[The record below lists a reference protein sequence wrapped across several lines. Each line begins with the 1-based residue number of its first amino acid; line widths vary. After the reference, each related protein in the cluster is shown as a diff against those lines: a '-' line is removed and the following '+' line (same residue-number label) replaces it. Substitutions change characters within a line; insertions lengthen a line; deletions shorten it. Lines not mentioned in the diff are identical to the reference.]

1 MSELQNR
8 MLVQHASLGVGKV
21 VALEPNAV
29 HVFFPESDKRF
40 AVKLRLPA
48 AAPLLR
54 TEGIPPNSWL
64 EGLSDFS
71 LDAKSGRYALAATW
85 LTHDQAIAQFMATYP
100 AGFEDP
106 SFFQA
111 DDAKGERASRWRAAH
126 DAWVAALGDGAGEKL
141 LADDGVKEVAK
152 RALKAVKQVSA
163 FAVADDEALSNALAD
178 VEAAAPYFEALFEVL
193 AAPAPGRARYE
204 KLFAAAL
211 ALPGPDGSKWAFA
224 TLFAFVAQPE
234 RNVFLRP
241 KAACD
246 AAARLGCDLKY
257 DETPNWAT
265 FSALRAFSTQL
276 LATLKANGARDFI
289 DVECFLHAIV
299 GKKVPAVKSADGA
312 APKKPRAAPK
322 ARATAAGSGR

>member
-1 MSELQNR
+1 
-8 MLVQHASLGVGKV
+8 MLVQHATLGVGKV

-48 AAPLLR
+48 ATPLLR
-54 TEGIPPNSWL
+54 TDGVAPNSWL

-85 LTHDQAIAQFMATYP
+85 LTHDQAIAGFLAAYP
-100 AGFEDP
+100 GGFEDP
-106 SFFQA
+106 GFVQA
-111 DDAKGERASRWRAAH
+111 GDAKGERASRWRAAH
-126 DAWVAALGDGAGEKL
+126 DAWSAALGDGAGEKL
-141 LADDGVKEVAK
+141 LAEDGVKELAK
-152 RALKAVKQVSA
+152 RALKVVKQVAA
-163 FAVADDEALSNALAD
+163 FAVADEEALGAALSDQELART
-178 VEAAAPYFEALFEVL
+178 YFEALFEVL

-211 ALPGPDGSKWAFA
+211 ALPGASGSKWAFA
-224 TLFAFVAQPE
+224 TLFAFVAQPQ

-246 AAARLGCDLKY
+246 AAARLGCDIRY

-265 FSALRAFSTQL
+265 FSALRNFSTQL
-276 LATLKANGARDFI
+276 LETLKAHGAKDFI
-289 DVECFLHAIV
+289 DVECFLHVTV
-299 GKKVPAVKSADGA
+299 GKKTPPVKSADGA
-312 APKKPRAAPK
+312 PKKARAAKPRAA
-322 ARATAAGSGR
+322 AAGSAR

>member
-54 TEGIPPNSWL
+54 TDDVARDSWL

-85 LTHDQAIAQFMATYP
+85 LTHDQAIAHFLSTYP
-100 AGFEDP
+100 QGFADP
-106 SFFQA
+106 SYASA
-111 DDAKGERASRWRAAH
+111 DGKGERASRWRAAH
-126 DAWVAALGDGAGEKL
+126 EAFAAALGDGAGEKM
-141 LADDGVKEVAK
+141 LADAGAKEVAK

-163 FAVADDEALSNALAD
+163 FAVADDDALAAALAD
-178 VEAAAPYFEALFEVL
+178 PGLAGTYFEALFEIL

-204 KLFAAAL
+204 KLFVAAAAL
-211 ALPGPDGSKWAFA
+211 PGAAGSKWAFA
-224 TLFAFVAQPE
+224 TLFPFVAQPE

-257 DETPNWAT
+257 EETPNWAT
-265 FSALRAFSTQL
+265 YSALRAFSTQL
-276 LATLKANGARDFI
+276 LETLKANGARDFI
-289 DVECFLHAIV
+289 DVECFLHVTVA
-299 GKKVPAVKSADGA
+299 KKAPAAKGA
-312 APKKPRAAPK
+312 EETAPRKPRAMAK
-322 ARATAAGSGR
+322 ARDASAGSER